1 MAQNLDATG
10 DREEALRRLNNIV
23 ISRPDDLDA
32 VSVLG
37 DLLRYDEQ
45 YLAAAD
51 AYTDALALTGGD
63 SPSDWRFYYVRGIA
77 YERASE
83 WPKAEAD
90 FLKALELN
98 PDQPAVLNY
107 LGYSWIDQDMNLE
120 PALEMIEKAVEAQ
133 PQDGYIVDSLGW
145 AFYKLGR
152 IDEAVTTLEQAVLL
166 RPNDAEIND
175 HLGDAYW
182 KAGRLYEA
190 RYAWRAASVNA
201 DSDEKTRLA
210 AKIADGLPPGPVK
223 N

>member
-1 MAQNLDATG
+1 MKQS
-10 DREEALRRLNNIV
+10 I
-23 ISRPDDLDA
+23 I
-32 VSVLG
+32 
-37 DLLRYDEQ
+37 
-45 YLAAAD
+45 
-51 AYTDALALTGGD
+51 ALALTGGD

-77 YERASE
+77 YERAKE

-107 LGYSWIDQDMNLE
+107 LGYSWIDQDMHLE
-120 PALEMIEKAVEAQ
+120 EALEMIEKAVEAQ

-152 IDEAVTTLEQAVLL
+152 IDEAVKTLEQAVLL

-182 KAGRLYEA
+182 KVGRFNEA
-190 RYAWRAASVNA
+190 RFQWQRALAMKPEADQVARIKAKLEAGLVENA
-201 DSDEKTRLA
+201 VDRPLV
-210 AKIADGLPPGPVK
+210 PVK
-223 N
+223 NGG